1 MIFIQVGLFLRG
13 SNDFF
18 IGLTLSITN
27 FFHSVFN
34 PYSLIFILSF
44 EDKSP
49 ISLFIIFLM
58 IFFYGSPFL
67 LSFIFS
73 IVFRIL
79 LGSMCIFIGK
89 YLL

>member
-58 IFFYGSPFL
+58 IFFFL
-67 LSFIFS
+67 WFS
-73 IVFRIL
+73 ISTKFYFFYCFSHLTWIYVYF
-79 LGSMCIFIGK
+79 
-89 YLL
+89 YW